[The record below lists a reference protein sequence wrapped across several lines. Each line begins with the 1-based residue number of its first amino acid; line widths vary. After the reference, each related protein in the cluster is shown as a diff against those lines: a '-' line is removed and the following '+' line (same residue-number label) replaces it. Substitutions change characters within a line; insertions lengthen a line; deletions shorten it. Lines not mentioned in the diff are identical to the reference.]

1 MEVSVNELKKFNN
14 ADLIELLLQYDITD
28 KDINGSGKNSNVLKK
43 DRIDAFV
50 NYMSKIEAK
59 NKNVNL
65 HINNDNMIDIL
76 SLLNDIDLYNTCLT
90 NKSMY
95 NLCMKNKN
103 LLDRCNY
110 IHNFIS
116 NPIEQKKLFNKA
128 FRIYDLIFFPQQNKD
143 YDDEK
148 IIYRNI
154 DFELKL
160 DNKNSLGKIVIKGP
174 VELTSQKLINLLIHE
189 FQPNTELAN
198 KYLDIYG
205 KHTYVVG
212 IIKGKNGY
220 YIKYD

>member
-1 MEVSVNELKKFNN
+1 
-14 ADLIELLLQYDITD
+14 
-28 KDINGSGKNSNVLKK
+28 
-43 DRIDAFV
+43 
-50 NYMSKIEAK
+50 
-59 NKNVNL
+59 
-65 HINNDNMIDIL
+65 MIDIL
-76 SLLNDIDLYNTCLT
+76 SILNDVDLHNTCLT

-116 NPIEQKKLFNKA
+116 NPIEQKKLFNKT
-128 FRIYDLIFFPQQNKD
+128 FRIYDLIFFPYQHKD

-160 DNKNSLGKIVIKGP
+160 DNKNELGKIIIKGP
-174 VELTSQKLINLLIHE
+174 VELTLQKLINLLIDE